1 VVRKGIAG
9 IAKRWDTF
17 DHFTSLKN
25 A

>member
-1 VVRKGIAG
+1 VRKGIAG

>member
-1 VVRKGIAG
+1 VVRKGITG

-17 DHFTSLKN
+17 DHFTSLRN

>member
-1 VVRKGIAG
+1 VRKGITG

-17 DHFTSLKN
+17 DHFTSLRN